1 MNNVQFSYDLIFYKD
16 TGSDWTVAKTF
27 TNIGIGKASDLT
39 FKFSKDGNTFVL
51 SDTVNNRLLFYTYTA
66 DWNNPMVINLGNFG
80 ITLPAS
86 LGVGNNVAVNSNGT
100 KIALTL
106 IDSTNVRHFIVL
118 SLSGSTWSK
127 ITQYDFPAND
137 YIDAVYANDDLSVIT
152 GISTNGTYPVL
163 NIYTYNGTT
172 LTKVQVI
179 EPPETDKI
187 NSTFRAALDISS
199 NGNTIAVSSLH
210 YNQSSQVSTALIH
223 IFERQSTVWQLA
235 RSISAADE
243 VLEDRFG
250 VEVDLSGDATT
261 LVTNG
266 FSGVSRNNRGAIY
279 VFQ

>member
-1 MNNVQFSYDLIFYKD
+1 MIAGVVS
-16 TGSDWTVAKTF
+16 TGS
-27 TNIGIGKASDLT
+27 
-39 FKFSKDGNTFVL
+39 
-51 SDTVNNRLLFYTYTA
+51 
-66 DWNNPMVINLGNFG
+66 
-80 ITLPAS
+80 
-86 LGVGNNVAVNSNGT
+86 
-100 KIALTL
+100 
-106 IDSTNVRHFIVL
+106 
-118 SLSGSTWSK
+118 
-127 ITQYDFPAND
+127 
-137 YIDAVYANDDLSVIT
+137 
-152 GISTNGTYPVL
+152 YPVL

-179 EPPETDKI
+179 EPPEADKV
-187 NSTFRAALDISS
+187 NSTFGAAMDISG
-199 NGNTIAVSSLH
+199 NGNTIAVSSLQ

-266 FSGVSRNNRGAIY
+266 FSGVTRNNRGAIY